1 MKNITP
7 KHKAPYIR
15 RTNQTIS
22 ALTGA
27 NLTDPNRA
35 DKAIRKFSWE
45 EKPVEESK
53 VEETPTCIR
62 HSKNS

>member
-15 RTNQTIS
+15 TTSQTLAS
-22 ALTGA
+22 LTGA
-27 NLTDPNRA
+27 NLADPKRA

-45 EKPVEESK
+45 EKEPSPEVK
-53 VEETPTCIR
+53 VEGPVLYR
-62 HSKNS
+62 HSKYS